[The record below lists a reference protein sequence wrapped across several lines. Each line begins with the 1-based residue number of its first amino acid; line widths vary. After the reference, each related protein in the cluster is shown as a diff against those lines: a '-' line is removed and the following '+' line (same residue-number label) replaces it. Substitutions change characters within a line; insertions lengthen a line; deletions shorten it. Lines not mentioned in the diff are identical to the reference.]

1 MAPLSNAPERWCI
14 QRTADRFGVADE
26 WADILASTHV
36 GFDVRFTHRTPKKFQ
51 GTVVRRR
58 FGELTLVDCVC
69 TPFSGRHD
77 VLMGGVGESAI
88 GFQTVRRG
96 AERIRYAS
104 GEHVVTSG
112 EAILWDGAH
121 PVDVEVVEPFVKRT
135 LIFPRD
141 RVLAVCPRLADL
153 QALPSLGESPSTRL
167 LVRYLDALA
176 DELPGLAAG
185 ADSAVST
192 ATDVA
197 LELLRAAV
205 EPGLPGSKAAARD
218 ALRAD
223 IRRYIRVHLQ
233 DPGLGPESIARAHA
247 ISLRSLHSLFEDTG
261 ESVAAFVR
269 KSRLA
274 RCRAELEQ
282 PGASTV
288 TEIAFRWGFSDAA
301 HFSNVFKREYGQSPR
316 EVRRAA
322 ATRMN
327 GQVIPHAD

>member
-1 MAPLSNAPERWCI
+1 MAPLSNAPERWHL

-36 GFDVRFTHRTPKKFQ
+36 GFDVRFTHRTPQKFQ

-69 TPFSGRHD
+69 TPFSGHHD
-77 VLMGGVGESAI
+77 VLMGGAGESMI
-88 GFQTVRRG
+88 GFQMVRKG
-96 AERIRYAS
+96 AERVRYAT
-104 GEHVVTSG
+104 GEHVVTPG
-112 EAILWDGAH
+112 EVILWDGAH
-121 PVDVEVVEPFVKRT
+121 PVDVEVVEPFMKRT
-135 LIFPRD
+135 LIFPRE

-153 QALPSLGESPSTRL
+153 QALPSLAENPGARL
-167 LVRYLDALA
+167 LVRYLDALV
-176 DELPGLAAG
+176 DELPGLAASD
-185 ADSAVST
+185 AATLST

-205 EPGLPGSKAAARD
+205 EPGIPDSRAAVRD

-223 IRRYIRVHLQ
+223 IRRYIRAHLQ
-233 DPGLGPESIARAHA
+233 DPRLGPESIAKAHA
-247 ISLRSLHSLFEDTG
+247 ISLRSLHSLFADTG
-261 ESVAAFVR
+261 ESVAALVR

-282 PGASTV
+282 PGAGTV

-301 HFSNVFKREYGQSPR
+301 HFSNVFKREYGLAPR
-316 EVRRAA
+316 EVRRTAA
-322 ATRMN
+322 ARMN